1 MKAVFF
7 DIDGTL
13 WDEKLRIPEST
24 KKAIKKLRENGHLAF
39 INTGRA
45 KSNILDESL
54 LGIGFD
60 GIVAACGNYIELDG
74 KVLYN
79 KCLSEDE
86 VRRIID
92 IADKCDMP
100 IVLEGPEYHY
110 ISPVGFEKDPYV
122 DYLFNKLGDR
132 AKLTG
137 EYDGTEEI
145 NKFSA
150 DVFPETDFETIGK
163 EIFSFVDPIRHADG
177 VIYEFIPKGSS
188 KGDGIEMVCDKLGLS
203 LSDTYAIGD
212 SNNDLDMLERA
223 GHGICMGGGSE
234 LAMEAGEYVT
244 DTLEN
249 DGLYKALVHYGLI
262 S

>member
-1 MKAVFF
+1 MISNNNGVNVIKNDVKS
-7 DIDGTL
+7 D
-13 WDEKLRIPEST
+13 
-24 KKAIKKLRENGHLAF
+24 KKINVDCLIKKNTVVTA
-39 INTGRA
+39 INIDTA
-45 KSNILDESL
+45 KNNSSPIFSP
-54 LGIGFD
+54 
-60 GIVAACGNYIELDG
+60 
-74 KVLYN
+74 
-79 KCLSEDE
+79 
-86 VRRIID
+86 RRIID

-137 EYDGTEEI
+137 EYDGSEEI

-234 LAMEAGEYVT
+234 LAMKAGEYVT